1 MRLEPQSREPSPAF
15 PAEGGSVDGASPDIR
30 ARQAP
35 LRQRYI
41 DDPSSAQRTITV
53 RGGGLELSD
62 PLHALIELDSTPG
75 AAFRAGAHPSVGGDE
90 DTPCSADL
98 LLASLAAC
106 QEITLRMVAA
116 NMGIAL
122 EELEVI
128 VEGDWDP
135 RGTLAMGREFPVGL
149 TAIRART
156 RVVVAED
163 ERGERAERLL
173 RSAERYC
180 VVLDTLRRGVP
191 VDATLTLETR

>member
-1 MRLEPQSREPSPAF
+1 ML
-15 PAEGGSVDGASPDIR
+15 VDIR

-35 LRQRYI
+35 IRQQYT
-41 DDPSSAQRTITV
+41 DDPTSAPRVLRV
-53 RGGGLELSD
+53 RSGGWSLSD
-62 PLHALIELDSTPG
+62 PLRASITPDSTPG
-75 AAFRAGAHPSVGGDE
+75 VTYQSGAHPAVGGE
-90 DTPCSADL
+90 EGTPCSADL
-98 LLASLAAC
+98 LLSALAAC

-122 EELEVI
+122 EELDVT

-149 TAIRART
+149 TAIRAHT

-163 ERGERAERLL
+163 ERGVRAERLL

-191 VDATLTLETR
+191 VESTFSLETR

>member
-1 MRLEPQSREPSPAF
+1 MDEAP
-15 PAEGGSVDGASPDIR
+15 VDIR
-30 ARQAP
+30 ARQAS

-41 DDPSSAQRTITV
+41 DDPEGAPRTIAV
-53 RGGGLELSD
+53 RGGSWDLRD
-62 PLHALIELDSTPG
+62 PLHASVTPVSTPG
-75 AAFRAGAHPSVGGDE
+75 VELRAGAHPAVGGD
-90 DTPCSADL
+90 DDAPCSADL

-106 QEITLRMVAA
+106 QEITMRMVAA

-122 EELEVI
+122 EDLEVT

-149 TAIRART
+149 TAIRAHT

-191 VDATLTLETR
+191 VDATLTLEDRA

>member
-1 MRLEPQSREPSPAF
+1 M
-15 PAEGGSVDGASPDIR
+15 DGPPLDIR

-41 DDPSSAQRTITV
+41 DEPSSAPRTITV
-53 RGGGLELSD
+53 RGGGADLGD
-62 PLHALIELDSTPG
+62 PLHAVIEPQSTAG
-75 AAFRAGAHPSVGGDE
+75 VAFRAGAHPSVGGD
-90 DTPCSADL
+90 DDAPCSADL

-116 NMGIAL
+116 NMGILL
-122 EELEVI
+122 EELEVT

-149 TAIRART
+149 TAIRAHT

-191 VDATLTLETR
+191 VEATLELETR